1 MGTTKKIRVVFYARV
16 STEHEAQI
24 NAFENQIDWYK
35 AELTRHPEWEWVDIY
50 SDKGITGTSAE
61 KRPGFMQMYADAH
74 LGRFDKIV
82 TRELSRFARNVEEAY
97 EYARKFARHGVSILF
112 LNDGIDTA
120 NAGDMTLRYAT
131 IAGLAQEESRK
142 VSTRAKDGQKISMAK
157 GVYYGNGNILGYDR
171 YESKAPGERY
181 KTVEYKLNEEQAD
194 TVRMIYDMYLSG
206 MGLSLIKDELE
217 RRGRR
222 TAKGKPNW
230 HESNI
235 SKVLKNSFYYGT
247 LTYHKEYVKDY
258 LDQKRCKN
266 YGEIKFQYAEGRH
279 TPIVTKEE
287 FDRVQNIMATRSV
300 PFQQSRKGK
309 KQAIDEWAKL
319 LKCSCGCNVT
329 RAHYS
334 GAGENKKV
342 AYQCYDVARNGT
354 PENRKKKG
362 LPHEGYCNSQ
372 FVQRWKLEFM
382 ANHLFKD
389 FLPEKEAVVDLAS
402 QMLANYLESAGED
415 TDTKAAL
422 AKKEAELNALAQRKQ
437 RNMNFLLD
445 GTLDAVMFKQNEAQ
459 ISADIE
465 AAQEEITA
473 LRKELTENNTQ
484 EVLEERIQR
493 LKALLADYVS
503 VDSDE
508 DIIPELVVTAFV
520 KQIIVFDDH
529 FEWYLRTDASNQPI
543 ACRVKGRVNTDKV
556 FTLSDSIYPYCIPQD
571 RPLLKVDGSFLNFE
585 TTIGFDKAYQFQKE
599 HGHVLRKSRWKDITA
614 RVMID
619 IG

>member
-1 MGTTKKIRVVFYARV
+1 METMKKIRVVFYARV

-24 NAFENQIDWYK
+24 NAFENQIEWYK
-35 AELTRHPEWEWVDIY
+35 AELLRHPEWELVDIY
-50 SDKGITGTSAE
+50 SDKGVTGTSVK
-61 KRPGFMQMYADAH
+61 KRDGFMQMYADAH
-74 LGRFDKIV
+74 ADRFDKIV

-97 EYARKFARHGVSILF
+97 EYARKFERCGVSILF

-120 NAGDMTLRYAT
+120 KAEDMTIRFALMAS
-131 IAGLAQEESRK
+131 LAQEESRK
-142 VSTRAKDGQKISMAK
+142 VSTRAKDGQKISMAN

-171 YESKAPGERY
+171 YESKAPGEHR
-181 KTVEYKLNEEQAD
+181 KTVSYEINEEQAE

-222 TAKGKPNW
+222 TAQGKTNW

-235 SKVLKNSFYYGT
+235 SKVLKNTFYYGVI
-247 LTYHKEYVKDY
+247 TYHKEYVDSY
-258 LDQKRCKN
+258 LQQKRRKN
-266 YGEIKFQYAEGRH
+266 YDKEKFEYAEGRH

-287 FDRVQNIMATRSV
+287 FDRVQSIMAARST
-300 PFQQSRKGK
+300 PFQQTRKGK
-309 KQAIDEWAKL
+309 KPAIDEWAKL
-319 LKCSCGCNVT
+319 LKCACGCNVT

-389 FLPEKEAVVDLAS
+389 FLPEKDAVVDLAS
-402 QMLANYLESAGED
+402 QMLANYLESVGED
-415 TDTKAAL
+415 TDTKTAL
-422 AKKEAELNALAQRKQ
+422 AKKEAELDALVQRKQ

-465 AAQEEITA
+465 AAQEEIAA
-473 LRKELTENNTQ
+473 LRKELAENTTQ

-493 LKALLADYVS
+493 LKTLLADYVS
-503 VDSDE
+503 VDSE
-508 DIIPELVVTAFV
+508 DNIIPELVVTAFV

-543 ACRVKGRVNTDKV
+543 ACRVKGRVNTGKV
-556 FTLSDSIYPYCIPQD
+556 FTLSDSIYPCCFPHD
-571 RPLLKVDGSFLNFE
+571 RLLSRDEGFERLPKVRN
-585 TTIGFDKAYQFQKE
+585 I
-599 HGHVLRKSRWKDITA
+599 
-614 RVMID
+614 
-619 IG
+619 

>member
-1 MGTTKKIRVVFYARV
+1 METTKKIRVVFYARV

-24 NAFENQIDWYK
+24 NAFENQIEWYK
-35 AELTRHPEWEWVDIY
+35 GELLRHPEWELVDIY

-61 KRPGFMQMYADAH
+61 KRPGFMQMYADAY

-82 TRELSRFARNVEEAY
+82 TRELSRFARNIEEAFS
-97 EYARKFARHGVSILF
+97 YARKFARRGVSIFF

-131 IAGLAQEESRK
+131 VAGLAQEESRK
-142 VSTRAKDGQKISMAK
+142 VSDRAKDGQKISMAK

-222 TAKGKPNW
+222 TAQGKTRW

-235 SKVLKNSFYYGT
+235 SKILKNTFYYGK
-247 LTYHKEYVKDY
+247 LTYHKEYVQNY
-258 LDQKRCKN
+258 LEQKRYKN
-266 YGEIKFQYAEGRH
+266 HGEIDFQYADGRH

-287 FDRVQNIMATRSV
+287 FERVKSIMDARSV
-300 PFQQSRKGK
+300 PFQQGRKGK
-309 KQAIDEWAKL
+309 KPAIDEWAKL

-334 GAGENKKV
+334 GAGNSKKV
-342 AYQCYDVARNGT
+342 AYLCRDVSRNGT

-372 FVQRWKLEFM
+372 FVPRWKLEFM
-382 ANHLFKD
+382 ANHRFKD
-389 FLPEKEAVVDLAS
+389 FLPEKDAVVDLAG
-402 QMLANYLESAGED
+402 QMLANYLESVGED
-415 TDTKAAL
+415 TNNKTAL
-422 AKKEAELNALAQRKQ
+422 AKKEAEFDVLKQRKQ

-445 GTLDAVMFKQNEAQ
+445 GTLDAVAFKHNEAK
-459 ISADIE
+459 INADIE
-465 AAQEEITA
+465 TIQVEIAA
-473 LRKELTENNTQ
+473 LRKELAENNTQ
-484 EVLEERIQR
+484 EVLVERIQR

-503 VDSDE
+503 VDSD
-508 DIIPELVVTAFV
+508 DKIIPELVVTAFV
-520 KQIIVFDDH
+520 KQVVVFEDH
-529 FEWYLRTDASNQPI
+529 FEWYLRTDASNEPI
-543 ACRVKGRVNTDKV
+543 VCKVKGRVNTEKV
-556 FTLSDSIYPYCIPQD
+556 FILPNSNYPYCFPQD
-571 RPLLKVDGSFLNFE
+571 RLQS
-585 TTIGFDKAYQFQKE
+585 
-599 HGHVLRKSRWKDITA
+599 RK
-614 RVMID
+614 
-619 IG
+619 

>member
-24 NAFENQIDWYK
+24 NAFENQIEWYK
-35 AELTRHPEWEWVDIY
+35 AELLNHPEWELVDIY

-61 KRPGFMQMYADAH
+61 KRQGFMQMYADAH

-82 TRELSRFARNVEEAY
+82 TRELSRFARNIEEAF
-97 EYARKFARHGVSILF
+97 EYARKFTSCGVSILF

-120 NAGDMTLRYAT
+120 KKEDMTIRFAL
-131 IAGLAQEESRK
+131 IASLAQEESRK
-142 VSTRAKDGQKISMAK
+142 VSTRAKDGQKISRAK

-181 KTVEYKLNEEQAD
+181 KTVWYEINEEQAE

-222 TAKGKPNW
+222 TAQGKTNW

-235 SKVLKNSFYYGT
+235 SKVLKNTFYYGVI
-247 LTYHKEYVKDY
+247 TYGKEYVDSY
-258 LDQKRCKN
+258 LQQKRRKN
-266 YGEIKFQYAEGRH
+266 YDEKKFEHAEGRH

-571 RPLLKVDGSFLNFE
+571 RL
-585 TTIGFDKAYQFQKE
+585 Q
-599 HGHVLRKSRWKDITA
+599 SRTA
-614 RVMID
+614 GIKF
-619 IG
+619 

>member
-24 NAFENQIDWYK
+24 NAFENQIEWYK
-35 AELTRHPEWEWVDIY
+35 SELLRHPEWEMVDIY
-50 SDKGITGTSAE
+50 SDKGVTGTSAE
-61 KRPGFMQMYADAH
+61 KRPGFMQMYADAR
-74 LGRFDKIV
+74 LGLFDKIA
-82 TRELSRFARNVEEAY
+82 TRELSRFARNAKEAFI
-97 EYARKFARHGVSILF
+97 YAEKFLDCGVSILF
-112 LNDGIDTA
+112 INENLDTS
-120 NAGDMTLRYAT
+120 NEKDMTVNFALRAS
-131 IAGLAQEESRK
+131 LAQEESRTISDRSK
-142 VSTRAKDGQKISMAK
+142 LGQGISMAN
-157 GVYYGNGNILGYDR
+157 GVYYGNGNVLGYDR
-171 YESKAPGERY
+171 YEKKNPGERKKQVWY
-181 KTVEYKLNEEQAD
+181 EINEEQAE

-222 TAKGKPNW
+222 TAQGKTNW

-235 SKVLKNSFYYGT
+235 SKVLKNSFYYGV
-247 LTYHKEYVKDY
+247 LTYHKEYVKSY
-258 LDQKRCKN
+258 KEQKRYKN
-266 YGEIKFQYAEGRH
+266 YDPEKFAYADGRH

-287 FDRVQNIMATRSV
+287 FDRVQNIMATRSI
-300 PFQQSRKGK
+300 PFQQTRKGK
-309 KQAIDEWAKL
+309 KPAIDEWAKL

-389 FLPEKEAVVDLAS
+389 FLPEKDAVVDLAS
-402 QMLANYLESAGED
+402 QMLANYLRSAGGD
-415 TDTKAAL
+415 ADTKTAL
-422 AKKEAELNALAQRKQ
+422 TKKEAELEALAQRKQ

-465 AAQEEITA
+465 AVQAEITA

-484 EVLEERIQR
+484 EVLEERLRR

-503 VDSDE
+503 VDSE
-508 DIIPELVVTAFV
+508 DNIIPELVVTAFV

-529 FEWYLRTDASNQPI
+529 FEWYLRTDASNEPI
-543 ACRVKGRVNTDKV
+543 ACKVKGRVNTDKV
-556 FTLSDSIYPYCIPQD
+556 FTLSDSIYPDCFSPH
-571 RPLLKVDGSFLNFE
+571 RLP
-585 TTIGFDKAYQFQKE
+585 
-599 HGHVLRKSRWKDITA
+599 SRA
-614 RVMID
+614 NY
-619 IG
+619 